1 VTVNDNQN
9 KALRIYLVTQG
20 IGSVLFTLTW
30 TIQAVYFIQTVH
42 MDPLQLVL
50 VGTTLEA
57 TIFLFEVPTGVVA
70 DTYSRRLSVII
81 GTFLWG
87 FAFLIEGAFPFFATV
102 LISQVVMGLGFTFN
116 SGAAEAW
123 LAGELGDANIGSAF
137 LKSAQIGRIATIGA
151 IIAGVGL
158 ASIQLNIPI
167 IITGIGWLGVAVYE
181 IIAMPETGFSRHSES
196 EEEREGMGAMLK
208 TFRQGSRIVRASSV
222 LVLFLVLAVFTGA
235 SSEGMDRLSEAHF
248 LNNLTFPELGN
259 LQPVVWFGMFDLA
272 LLALSFIVTESY
284 RKRIDTN
291 NHSLV
296 ARIVIVSSGLQI
308 AGIVAFALAGSF
320 WWAVAA
326 YLGMRFFRGLAAPLF
341 STWLT
346 QSIDPRVRAT
356 VLSMVSQSD
365 AIGQTVGGP
374 VLGWIGTAI
383 SIPAALVTSAVLL
396 VPALPLVAAA
406 RRRVLVQPASSEG
419 EPESVPTAVAAS
431 GEP

>member
-1 VTVNDNQN
+1 VNDNQN

-20 IGSVLFTLTW
+20 LGSVLFTLTW

-87 FAFLIEGAFPFFATV
+87 FAFLIEGAFPFFAAV

-123 LAGELGDANIGSAF
+123 LAGELGDANIGSAY

-158 ASIQLNIPI
+158 ASIQMNIPI

-181 IIAMPETGFSRHSES
+181 IIAMPETGFSRNSEA

-208 TFRQGSRIVRASSV
+208 TFRRGSRIVRTSSI

-248 LNNLTFPELGN
+248 LNNFTFPELGS

-291 NHSLV
+291 NHALV

-326 YLGMRFFRGLAAPLF
+326 YLAMRFFRGLSAPLF

-374 VLGWIGTAI
+374 VLGWIGPAI

-406 RRRVLVQPASSEG
+406 RRRVLVQPESTEGELESVPAAVPASSE
-419 EPESVPTAVAAS
+419 P
-431 GEP
+431 

>member
-1 VTVNDNQN
+1 VNDNQR
-9 KALRIYLVTQG
+9 KALRIYLLAQG
-20 IGSVLFTLTW
+20 LGSVLFTLTY
-30 TIQAVYFIQTVH
+30 TVQAVYFIQTVH

-81 GTFLWG
+81 GTLLWG
-87 FAFLIEGAFPFFATV
+87 VGFLILGAFPLFATV
-102 LISQVVMGLGFTFN
+102 LVSQVVLGLGYTFN
-116 SGAAEAW
+116 SGASEAW

-137 LKSAQIGRIATIGA
+137 LKSAQVGRVATIAA
-151 IIAGVGL
+151 IVAGVGL
-158 ASIQLNIPI
+158 ASIKLNIPI
-167 IITGIGWLGVAVYE
+167 IVAGVGWLGLAVYE
-181 IIAMPETGFSRHSES
+181 IVAMPETGFSKHSEP
-196 EEEREGMGAMLK
+196 EEREGMAAMLK
-208 TFRQGSRIVRASSV
+208 TFRQGSRVLRASSV

-248 LNNLTFPELGN
+248 LTNFTFPEIGHM
-259 LQPVVWFGMFDLA
+259 QPIVWFGMFDLA

-296 ARIVIVSSGLQI
+296 ARVVIVSSGLQI

-326 YLGMRFFRGLAAPLF
+326 YLAMRFFRGLASPLF

-365 AIGQTVGGP
+365 AIGQTAGGP

-383 SIPAALVTSAVLL
+383 SIPAALMTSAVLL

-406 RRRVLVQPASSEG
+406 RRRVLVQPESSDE
-419 EPESVPTAVAAS
+419 EPEGVPSAVAAS
-431 GEP
+431 GGEP

>member
-1 VTVNDNQN
+1 VNDNQN
-9 KALRIYLVTQG
+9 KALRIYLLAQG
-20 IGSVLFTLTW
+20 LGSVLFTLTY

-81 GTFLWG
+81 GTLLWG
-87 FAFLIEGAFPFFATV
+87 LGFLIEGAFPFFAAV
-102 LISQVVMGLGFTFN
+102 LVSQVALGLGYTFN
-116 SGAAEAW
+116 SGASEAW

-137 LKSAQIGRIATIGA
+137 LKSAQVGRVATIAA

-167 IITGIGWLGVAVYE
+167 IITGFGWLGLGIYE
-181 IIAMPETGFSRHSES
+181 IIAMPETGFARHSTDE
-196 EEEREGMGAMLK
+196 EPEEREGMGAMLK

-222 LVLFLVLAVFTGA
+222 LLLFLVLAVFTGA

-248 LNNLTFPELGN
+248 LNNVSFPEFGHV
-259 LQPVVWFGMFDLA
+259 QPVVWFGMFDLA

-296 ARIVIVSSGLQI
+296 AKIVIVSSGLQI

-326 YLGMRFFRGLAAPLF
+326 YLAMRFFRGLAAPLWN
-341 STWLT
+341 TWLT

-365 AIGQTVGGP
+365 AIGQTAGRP
-374 VLGWIGTAI
+374 VLGWIGTAV
-383 SIPAALVTSAVLL
+383 SIPAALMTSAVLL

-406 RRRVLVQPASSEG
+406 RRRVLVQPEATEEEMEG
-419 EPESVPTAVAAS
+419 VQTAVATS